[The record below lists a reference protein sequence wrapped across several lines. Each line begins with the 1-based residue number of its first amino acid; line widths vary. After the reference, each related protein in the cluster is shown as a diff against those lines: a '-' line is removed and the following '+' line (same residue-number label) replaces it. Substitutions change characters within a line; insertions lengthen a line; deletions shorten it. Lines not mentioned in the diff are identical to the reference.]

1 MRLPDHRLVFV
12 GGLHRS
18 GTTPLARCLAG
29 HDEVSGFHDTGVK
42 EDEGQHL
49 QSVYPTARDHGG
61 PGRFA
66 GAQGAHL
73 TEESDL
79 ATEANA
85 QQLFEQ
91 WRPHWDLARPV
102 LLEKSPPNL
111 LMTRFLQAL
120 YPEASFIIVV
130 RHPVTVALS
139 TRRWVGGSWRR
150 LFDNWF
156 RAHDVFSGDVP
167 RLHRLQVVKYEDLVT
182 RSAPTLSSI
191 ATFLG
196 LNGAISSAG
205 IEQHRS
211 VAYESQWRELRES
224 GRPWDRRAHRSLC
237 REYEGRANHYGYSLD
252 DLDHRAPFP
261 LARQDS
267 RDPDTGESD
276 GRTAPPQSG

>member
-1 MRLPDHRLVFV
+1 MHLADNRLVFV

-29 HDEVSGFHDTGVK
+29 HPEVSGFSGTGVK

-66 GAQGAHL
+66 GAAAAHL

-85 QQLFEQ
+85 ERLFEQ
-91 WRPHWDLARPV
+91 WRPHWDLTRPV

-111 LMTRFLQAL
+111 LMMRFLQAM
-120 YPEASFIIVV
+120 YPEASFVMAV

-139 TRRWVGGSWRR
+139 TRKWVGGSWGK
-150 LFDNWF
+150 LLDNWF
-156 RAHDVFSGDVP
+156 RAHDVFSADAP
-167 RLHRLQVVKYEDLVT
+167 HIRRLRVVKYEDLVT
-182 RSAPTLSSI
+182 QAAPTLAAI

-196 LNGAISSAG
+196 LHGAVAADG

-211 VAYESQWRELRES
+211 VAYESQWRQLKES
-224 GRPWDRRAHRSLC
+224 ARPWDRRTYRSLC
-237 REYEGRANHYGYSLD
+237 RDYESRANHYGYSLE
-252 DLDHRAPFP
+252 DLEYCAPFP
-261 LARQDS
+261 
-267 RDPDTGESD
+267 TV
-276 GRTAPPQSG
+276 